1 MPLIILIAI
10 GLWFWFGDPPKTMAN
25 WFWESD
31 AAPWETV
38 DAFYYP
44 NRNDLTQFQ
53 KMPGLNSVDE
63 CRSWVRSTASI
74 NGDSGIMRGD
84 YECAIEVVYSF
95 AGISVYR
102 TTTR

>member
-1 MPLIILIAI
+1 MPLIILLAI
-10 GLWFWFGDPPKTMAN
+10 GVWFMFGDPPKTVVN

-53 KMPGLNSVDE
+53 KMPGLNSLDD
-63 CRSWVRSTASI
+63 CRNSVRSITAK
-74 NGDSGIMRGD
+74 NGDSGIIRGD
-84 YECAIEVVYSF
+84 YELKMVKNNQN
-95 AGISVYR
+95 
-102 TTTR
+102 

>member
-10 GLWFWFGDPPKTMAN
+10 GLWFWFGDPLKTVAN
-25 WFWESD
+25 WFWESN

-63 CRSWVRSTASI
+63 CRS
-74 NGDSGIMRGD
+74 
-84 YECAIEVVYSF
+84 
-95 AGISVYR
+95 
-102 TTTR
+102 